1 MSTAWAMC
9 EPALCTG
16 CGQMKTTHAGI
27 TAIKNSILVINKG
40 AKNLLLN

>member
-16 CGQMKTTHAGI
+16 CGQMKTHSRRDNRHKELDIG
-27 TAIKNSILVINKG
+27 NKQRS
-40 AKNLLLN
+40 KELTP